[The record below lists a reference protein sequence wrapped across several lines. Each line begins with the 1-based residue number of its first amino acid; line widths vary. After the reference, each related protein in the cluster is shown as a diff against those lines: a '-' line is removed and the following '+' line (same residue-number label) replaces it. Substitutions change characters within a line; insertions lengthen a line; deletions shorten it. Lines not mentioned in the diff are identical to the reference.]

1 VGFRRLWLVQTMLE
15 DWHLWFDLSDGDKD
29 LFRYAFLMLRKRW
42 AVPGRHVAS
51 ASWSSD
57 DEIRQRKGF
66 CG

>member
-1 VGFRRLWLVQTMLE
+1 MLE

-51 ASWSSD
+51 ASWRSD